1 MKEQDWK
8 KLQTPAHIR
17 NIMQIY
23 SKLKGNFAN
32 EKKIDGIAYDF
43 VTIYGIDKIKEELIQ
58 MKVKLEKYKKTSGL
72 DKI

>member
-8 KLQTPAHIR
+8 KLQTSAHIR

-23 SKLKGNFAN
+23 SKLKSNFAN
-32 EKKIDGIAYDF
+32 EKKINGIAYDF
-43 VTIYGIDKIKEELIQ
+43 VVIYGVDKIKEELIQ

>member
-8 KLQTPAHIR
+8 KLQTSAHIR

-32 EKKIDGIAYDF
+32 EKKINGIAYDF
-43 VTIYGIDKIKEELIQ
+43 VAIYGIDKIKEELIQ